1 MIDLRTNDDQI
12 YRDAINVRALEYI
25 ANYQHLD
32 PVEYLEMHGTGL
44 ILLDMSR
51 LRGVKHVVNHLTIR
65 INELT

>member
-12 YRDAINVRALEYI
+12 YRDVITARALDYI
-25 ANYQHLD
+25 ANYRHFD
-32 PVEYLEMHGTGL
+32 PVEYLEFHGTGL